1 MIQRIQTLYL
11 LGAIGLVIC
20 SFFLPVAELIGQD
33 GTVYSLILQRMD
45 TKNMGDLGGIAFRIA
60 QIVSVILVVSLLIT
74 LFFYAKRLVQLT
86 LCIYNIALLVILNG
100 LFLFSLIYAKT
111 SLNYIVS
118 YKVIA
123 IFPIIGAV
131 LVYLANRSIKKDED
145 LVRSL
150 DRIR

>member
-20 SFFLPVAELIGQD
+20 SFFLPIAELIGQD
-33 GTVYSLILQRMD
+33 GTDFSLVLQGVC
-45 TKNMGDLGGIAFRIA
+45 TKNIGDLGGITLRIA
-60 QIVSVILVVSLLIT
+60 QIVSVILIVSLLIT

-100 LFLFSLIYAKT
+100 LFLFSLVYAKT
-111 SLNYIVS
+111 SLNFIVS

-123 IFPIIGAV
+123 IFPLIGAV

>member
-11 LGAIGLVIC
+11 LGATGLVIC
-20 SFFLPVAELIGQD
+20 SFLLPIAEMIGQD
-33 GTVYSLILQRMD
+33 GIVFSLIVQGAN
-45 TKNMGDLGGIAFRIA
+45 TKNTGDLGGLTLRIA
-60 QIVSVILVVSLLIT
+60 QIVSSILIVSLLIT
-74 LFFYAKRLVQLT
+74 LFLYAKRLVQMK

-100 LFLFSLIYAKT
+100 LFLFALIYAKT
-111 SLNYIVS
+111 SLNYIVT

-123 IFPIIGAV
+123 IFPFIAAV

>member
-20 SFFLPVAELIGQD
+20 SFFLPVAEMIGQD
-33 GTVYSLILQRMD
+33 GTVYSLILQGMD
-45 TKNMGDLGGIAFRIA
+45 TKNMGDLGGIAFRFA